1 MEFDWITPQEA
12 AEKWGISDRRV
23 QVLCTKGKV
32 EGAIRLKRGWLI
44 PKDTTKPADGRA
56 KMDVNPLGA
65 KRSTNMGKSKKE
77 LIVQSETQ
85 TDESQIFERV
95 ASIIESRKSRAGAY
109 ANREVTLMYWEVG
122 HYVNSVVLDG
132 SRAAYGKRIVTELA
146 SQLQAKYGKTF
157 DVHNLRRMM
166 RFAEKFD
173 DFQIVTELASQ
184 LSWSHFIEILPLQSN
199 EARMFYANESVERH
213 MGTKELRRQISRK
226 AYERREIADARVSDD
241 SAVPFNVFK
250 DPYLLDVL
258 GLKDNFAE
266 ADLEKAILLELEQ
279 FILEF
284 GHGFTFAERQ
294 KRMTMDGDDF
304 TLDLLFFHRTLRRLV
319 AVELKIGRF
328 KPQYMGQMR
337 FYLKWLDRYE
347 RQEHENP
354 PIGIILCT
362 TASREQIELLE
373 LDKEG
378 IAVAEYWT
386 AMPPKAEFERKIRE
400 ILEQAKERLARRKLL
415 TSGDVQREIEYF
427 YESKDDDED

>member
-1 MEFDWITPQEA
+1 M
-12 AEKWGISDRRV
+12 
-23 QVLCTKGKV
+23 
-32 EGAIRLKRGWLI
+32 
-44 PKDTTKPADGRA
+44 
-56 KMDVNPLGA
+56 
-65 KRSTNMGKSKKE
+65 SKKKNE
-77 LIVQSETQ
+77 LSVH
-85 TDESQIFERV
+85 DESQIDENQMFECV
-95 ASIIESRKSRAGAY
+95 ADIIESRKCRAGAY

-122 HYVNSVVLDG
+122 HYINSVVLDG
-132 SRAAYGKRIVTELA
+132 SRATYGKRIVATLA
-146 SQLQAKYGKTF
+146 SQLQVKYGKTF

-184 LSWSHFIEILPLQSN
+184 LCWSHFIEILPLKSG
-199 EARMFYANESVERH
+199 EARLFYAKDSAQRH
-213 MGTKELRRQISRK
+213 LGTKELRRQISRK
-226 AYERREIADARVSDD
+226 AFERREIANVQISEI

-266 ADLEKAILLELEQ
+266 ADLEKAILMELEK

-284 GHGFTFAERQ
+284 GHGFTFVDRQ

-319 AVELKIGRF
+319 ALELKIGRF

-386 AMPPKAEFERKIRE
+386 QLPPKVEFERKIHE
-400 ILEQAKERLARRKLL
+400 ILEQAKERLARRKSLL
-415 TSGDVQREIEYF
+415 SSEVIREIDYF
-427 YESKDDDED
+427 YESKDDED

>member
-1 MEFDWITPQEA
+1 MK
-12 AEKWGISDRRV
+12 EKKN
-23 QVLCTKGKV
+23 VLIAQG
-32 EGAIRLKRGWLI
+32 ESHI
-44 PKDTTKPADGRA
+44 
-56 KMDVNPLGA
+56 
-65 KRSTNMGKSKKE
+65 
-77 LIVQSETQ
+77 
-85 TDESQIFERV
+85 DENQIFERV
-95 ASIIESRKSRAGAY
+95 SEIIETRKYRAGMY

-122 HYVNSVVLDG
+122 HYINSIVLDG
-132 SRAAYGKRIVTELA
+132 SRASYGKKIVTEVV
-146 SQLQAKYGKTF
+146 SQLHTKYGNTF

-184 LSWSHFIEILPLQSN
+184 LCWSHFIEILPLKSN
-199 EARMFYANESVERH
+199 EARMFYAKDSIERRL
-213 MGTKELRRQISRK
+213 GTKELRRQISRK
-226 AYERREIADARVSDD
+226 AYERREIANTNISEA

-258 GLKDNFAE
+258 GLKDNYEE
-266 ADLEKAILLELEQ
+266 ADLEKAILLELER

-284 GHGFTFAERQ
+284 GHGFTFVDRQ
-294 KRMTMDGDDF
+294 KRMTLDGDDF

-386 AMPPKAEFERKIRE
+386 ALPPKVEFERKIRE

-415 TSGDVQREIEYF
+415 TSGEVKREIEYF
-427 YESKDDDED
+427 YEAKDEEV

>member
-1 MEFDWITPQEA
+1 M
-12 AEKWGISDRRV
+12 S
-23 QVLCTKGKV
+23 
-32 EGAIRLKRGWLI
+32 
-44 PKDTTKPADGRA
+44 KP
-56 KMDVNPLGA
+56 
-65 KRSTNMGKSKKE
+65 KKE
-77 LIVQSETQ
+77 LAVQGEALI
-85 TDESQIFERV
+85 DESKIFERV
-95 ASIIESRKSRAGAY
+95 ANIIELRKSRAGQY

-146 SQLQAKYGKTF
+146 SQLIVKYGKTF

-166 RFAEKFD
+166 RFAERFE

-184 LSWSHFIEILPLQSN
+184 LSWSHFIEILPIKTD
-199 EARMFYANESVERH
+199 EARMFYAHDSALRH
-213 MGTKELRRQISRK
+213 LGTKELRRQISRK
-226 AYERREIADARVSDD
+226 AYERREIANTQVSET
-241 SAVPFNVFK
+241 SALPFNVFR

-258 GLKDNFAE
+258 GLKDNYDE
-266 ADLEKAILLELEQ
+266 GDLEKAILIELEK

-284 GHGFTFAERQ
+284 GHGFAFVDRQ

-304 TLDLLFFHRTLRRLV
+304 KLDLLFFHRALRRLV

-347 RQEHENP
+347 RQKHENP

-362 TASREQIELLE
+362 TASRKQIELLE

-386 AMPPKAEFERKIRE
+386 DLPPKADFERKIQE
-400 ILEQAKERLARRKLL
+400 ILTEAKERLERRKLL
-415 TSGDVQREIEYF
+415 PSSSLQREIDYF
-427 YESKDDDED
+427 YEVKDDDDE